1 MFLQLYYS
9 CICLRDGSEMP
20 SKCLQSE
27 ISGICKKTAIQKELL
42 LFKYIL
48 VYEFYGFMS

>member
-9 CICLRDGSEMP
+9 CICLRDGFEMVP
-20 SKCLQSE
+20 KYLQNE
-27 ISGICKKTAIQKELL
+27 ISGITAIQKELL